1 MILLDTNVVS
11 EAMKAQPGA
20 AVRDW
25 LNDQASETLVLCS
38 VTLAAIEFGI
48 ETLPAG
54 RRKNALKVAL
64 EGWMSLFD
72 ARVLP
77 FDAEAAHHYA
87 KLASRAR
94 AAGRGVSLADGYIA
108 AIASARALTVATRDA
123 APFLATGVNVINPWT
138 AP

>member
-11 EAMKAQPGA
+11 EAMKAQPDE

-38 VTLAAIEFGI
+38 VTLAELEFGI

-87 KLASRAR
+87 KLAAGAR
-94 AAGRGVSLADGYIA
+94 TAGRRVSLADGYIA
-108 AIASARALTVATRDA
+108 AIASAHALTVATRDA
-123 APFLATGVNVINPWT
+123 APFLATGLRVIDPWK
-138 AP
+138 A